1 MANANMSIAD
11 VKAICNEL
19 ECSPEAQFS
28 DSPYGGKASISR
40 GMTAGQTAGKGRG
53 GSAGATLGLKSLK
66 SSKVPGYSKKFAKK
80 ATQV

>member
-1 MANANMSIAD
+1 MANANMSPSD
-11 VKAICNEL
+11 VKAICDSL

-40 GMTAGQTAGKGRG
+40 GMTAGQTAGKGH
-53 GSAGATLGLKSLK
+53 GSASSTLGLKSMK
-66 SSKVPGYSKKFAKK
+66 SSKVPGYKGKFSKK